1 MRFTPLVAA
10 ITTKMKTIT
19 APTLPISSAG
29 MSRMKLSVVL
39 PTVSVLVAA
48 PVASVMVLGK

>member
-1 MRFTPLVAA
+1 M
-10 ITTKMKTIT
+10 MMTIT

-39 PTVSVLVAA
+39 PTVSVFVAL
-48 PVASVMVLGK
+48 PPASVMLDGK